1 MATVWR
7 RVRVKVNLRDVVPS
21 KLMKIISALKTDEKP
36 LKKSPAAGQSPKSL
50 NIMKLPSFAP
60 TYPSKGELP
69 FKTEIPLI
77 ISLLI
82 VLPSVMGLILD
93 VS

>member
-1 MATVWR
+1 MTKTLQGKAALLR
-7 RVRVKVNLRDVVPS
+7 SLSRKMEKQVRP
-21 KLMKIISALKTDEKP
+21 ALKTDEKP